1 MGKVIAISVFKGGT
15 GKTTTAVSLAA
26 ALTKLGARVLL
37 VDLDQQATATKY
49 VGLNP
54 EEKPTLYEVFL
65 KQVNIGSAIR
75 ELPFGFY
82 AIPANS
88 GLAAIDEA
96 LEAGDEGM
104 LRDFISGIKDD
115 FDYVLID
122 TPPGKAMLSINALT
136 AADEVLITLQT
147 ERPALE
153 GVNDLIKFTHDIV
166 FKYNEGLKIRGILP
180 TMYRKGTKHTV
191 GILKRARTLWKEYVL
206 PLEIPNTIEFSRS
219 FEQKQPII
227 ISNPRHPGAQAYM
240 QCARII
246 HGIPLEETI
255 MDESPEDQKDEEIS
269 QNTGQSY
276 EAS

>member
-26 ALTKLGARVLL
+26 ALTKLDAKVLL
-37 VDLDQQATATKY
+37 IDLDQQATATKY

-75 ELPFGFY
+75 ELPFGFS

-180 TMYRKGTKHTV
+180 TMYRKNTKHTA

-255 MDESPEDQKDEEIS
+255 MDELPEDQKDEEIS
-269 QNTGQSY
+269 KNTDKSY